1 MTAVWTPEYMR
12 GVFEQVKNWG
22 RWGAED
28 ERCVLKAAPARRSI
42 QLQSCEAA
50 RDAGGMLK

>member
-28 ERCVLKAAPARRSI
+28 ERCVLKAAPARDRKSVV
-42 QLQSCEAA
+42 
-50 RDAGGMLK
+50 